1 MVSHNPDVF
10 ASGEPVQCSDCG
22 WKGKKSELHFTYEF
36 RQDPEDEHITDVIPV
51 TECPKCN
58 SSDVQLILAGEK

>member
-1 MVSHNPDVF
+1 VEDHKTEDLYKND
-10 ASGEPVQCSDCG
+10 AVQCDDCG

-51 TECPKCN
+51 TECPKCGG
-58 SSDVQLILAGEK
+58 SEVHLILAEGK